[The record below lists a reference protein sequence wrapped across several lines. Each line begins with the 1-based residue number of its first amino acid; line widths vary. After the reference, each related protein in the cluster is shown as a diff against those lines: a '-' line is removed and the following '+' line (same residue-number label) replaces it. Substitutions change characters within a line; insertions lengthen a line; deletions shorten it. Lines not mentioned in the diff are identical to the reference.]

1 VTQETKE
8 SSPGGSGT
16 EQESGGEGPDHGSS
30 SPLGALRGLFEGG
43 DGGGGGLESLVATH
57 RTKLI
62 WAGSILVVLALMGL
76 SPLNPGRVLVSGV
89 REGAVYAL
97 VGLGL
102 ALIYTSTR
110 VLNFAQGEFGST
122 AAYVVVAV
130 IVGGNLG
137 RDVNPD
143 EVTATYMIGMAL
155 VAIIVGAGL
164 AVAINLFIIRRL
176 NSAFASLVATAALFV
191 LLQGSQFVIFGARR
205 TFPRI
210 VEGNAFALFGTQI
223 SYQEVFITVV
233 LVTVAVLLAGLFR
246 TPLGVALLA
255 SAQEPYA
262 ASLYGVSPK
271 AMSSL
276 AWGTAGALGGV
287 AGLLAG
293 GIFRGIEPGFMTTDY
308 LIPAF
313 TGAVLGG
320 ITSMTGAVVGA
331 LLLGLTVAAAQQLVT
346 AYQLDAYV
354 PNAPIASSF
363 LVLLI
368 VLAVRPTG
376 LLGKD
381 A

>member
-1 VTQETKE
+1 VSQQTKE
-8 SSPGGSGT
+8 PAPGGSAT
-16 EQESGGEGPDHGSS
+16 QDEDDAGPRVSALAGLTARTGDAG
-30 SPLGALRGLFEGG
+30 LGR
-43 DGGGGGLESLVATH
+43 LVEEH
-57 RTKLI
+57 RSKLI
-62 WAGSILVVLALMGL
+62 WLGAVLVVLALLGL
-76 SPLNPGRVLVSGV
+76 SPLQPGRVLVSGV

-102 ALIYTSTR
+102 ALVYTSTR

-122 AAYVVVAV
+122 AAFIVVAV
-130 IVGGNLG
+130 ILGGSLG
-137 RDVNPD
+137 SDVNPD
-143 EVTATYMIGMAL
+143 TVSPLYMGTMAL
-155 VAIIVGAGL
+155 VAVAVGAAL
-164 AVAINLFIIRRL
+164 AIGINLLIIRRL
-176 NSAFASLVATAALFV
+176 NSAFASLVATAAIFV
-191 LLQGSQFVIFGARR
+191 LLQGIQFVVFGPRR

-210 VEGNAFALFGTQI
+210 IEGNAFALFGTQI
-223 SYQEVFITVV
+223 SYQEVFIAIV
-233 LVTVAVLLAGLFR
+233 LVAVAVLLAGLFR

-271 AMSSL
+271 AMSTL
-276 AWGTAGALGGV
+276 AWGMAGALGGL

-293 GIFRGIEPGFMTTDY
+293 GIFRGIQPGFMTTDY

-331 LLLGLTVAAAQQLVT
+331 LILGLTVAAAQQLVT
-346 AYQLDAYV
+346 AFQLDAYI
-354 PNAPIASSF
+354 PNAPIAASF
-363 LVLLI
+363 VVLLI

-376 LLGKD
+376 LLGKE